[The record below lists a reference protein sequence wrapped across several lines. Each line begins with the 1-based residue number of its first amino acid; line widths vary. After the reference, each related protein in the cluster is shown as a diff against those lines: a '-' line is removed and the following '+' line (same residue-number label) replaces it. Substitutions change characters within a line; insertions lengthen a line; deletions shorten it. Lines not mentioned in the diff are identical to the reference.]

1 VTEAQKIEF
10 LEHMRNG
17 MRRGAAA
24 EVMGLTRR
32 EVIETIESDEELSKN
47 VLDAEAMATEHVEE
61 ALYQSAVT
69 GSVAA
74 AKLWLELRK
83 PKPSMLPMIMPDSP
97 GESGDDLEDI
107 LRLTRE

>member
-1 VTEAQKIEF
+1 MTGEQQIEF

-24 EVMGLTRR
+24 EVLGLSRR
-32 EVIETIESDEELSKN
+32 HVIEFISGNEEFEKD
-47 VLDAEAMATEHVEE
+47 VLDAEEQATEHVEE

-69 GSVAA
+69 GSVSA
-74 AKLWLELRK
+74 AKLWLEMRK
-83 PKPSMLPMIMPDSP
+83 PKAPMLPMVL
-97 GESGDDLEDI
+97 DDGPIASSDELDDV

>member
-1 VTEAQKIEF
+1 MKDVQKYEF

-32 EVIETIESDEELSKN
+32 QVMEFIEGDEEFEKD
-47 VLDAEAMATEHVEE
+47 VLDAEAQATEHVEE

-83 PKPSMLPMIMPDSP
+83 PKASLLPMVIDD
-97 GESGDDLEDI
+97 ESGGSELDDI
-107 LRLTRE
+107 LRLTTE